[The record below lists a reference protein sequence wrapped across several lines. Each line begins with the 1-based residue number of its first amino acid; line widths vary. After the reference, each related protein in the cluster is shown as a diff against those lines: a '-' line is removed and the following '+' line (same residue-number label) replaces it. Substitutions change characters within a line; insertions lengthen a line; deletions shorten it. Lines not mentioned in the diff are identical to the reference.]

1 MFFSACSKL
10 KHSLSKHC
18 CERIFEES
26 EMRSKNILLKIIFL
40 CLVVGCCAYFF
51 PGKVTGPRLV
61 PYLIGSGLDRKG
73 PSHVSNI
80 SKKTGHILKK
90 IRHNLKKRLRNSRK
104 LLRTLKKYKK
114 SLK

>member
-40 CLVVGCCAYFF
+40 CLVVGCCATFF
-51 PGKVTGPRLV
+51 PGKVTEPELISN
-61 PYLIGSGLDRKG
+61 LIGSVLDFVG
-73 PSHVSNI
+73 PTPIGNI
-80 SKKTGHILKK
+80 SKKRDPMIKK
-90 IRHNLKKRLRNSRK
+90 NKHNGKKKLRK
-104 LLRTLKKYKK
+104 LLKKYKK
-114 SLK
+114 SHG